1 MNAGEIGTEAGRI
14 FEYNLPSNWIF
25 RSQEDQN
32 DFGIDGEIELK
43 DENGKALGKD
53 SVFKVQIKGEENST
67 YINEDK
73 VLSFTLKME
82 RLKYYFEF
90 KVPVI
95 LVVVEVSSERI
106 FWLPITN
113 DENLRKKASESG
125 GNESIQIHLP
135 IENTI
140 VRKNE
145 ALANEIISAVIDC
158 WDYLN
163 IKGLKDSIG
172 RYPTVSPSSLNKK
185 IEDIGDALFK
195 AYHQKLNN
203 LLFDGAFNAVFQ
215 QASEICTSKIV
226 PAKDRFVALLYY
238 WQAFQAAPFT
248 RVKREIAEENFK
260 VCHWLINLAREQK
273 SRVHRLIAIGKS
285 RRVKFKLQLDQL
297 HATHHSIN
305 HFEKDSFEHL
315 IFNSQTHEMY
325 RESCLSLQKIIE
337 LCNRLTRDGQYH
349 VLSDIFVDIYASV
362 LIFKGI
368 HEARGSK
375 ESIEFLDQ
383 WHKSMS
389 LLVMTYC
396 VIAKDFF
403 KTQRLYY
410 LIAVQPRND
419 SSSTKEAKR
428 LILSSLPELETQ
440 LNEIDTS
447 ILEVNDDRDFYDLTT
462 EEQKSFFSDMAK
474 NLGMDPDDPKSEYG
488 RIVDM
493 GLKNYDPTS
502 IMRNCESLLVH
513 YRPGG
518 IIAQSLG
525 MHSAGGMH
533 LLVCLK
539 HGHAQ
544 GTGNLLTRLYEDT
557 DGSDLG
563 FSFKQQHCNKCT
575 DCKPRQE
582 DWTWSLR
589 WYERAVKENSEL
601 LNKYKF

>member
-14 FEYNLPSNWIF
+14 FEYSLPSSWIF

-43 DENGKALGKD
+43 NESGKALGKE

-67 YINEDK
+67 YIHEGK
-73 VLSFTLKME
+73 FLSFTLKIE

-113 DENLRKKASESG
+113 DENLRNKASGAS

-145 ALANEIISAVIDC
+145 ALANKITSSVIDC

-163 IKGLKDSIG
+163 IRGLKDSVA
-172 RYPTVSPSSLNKK
+172 RYPAVNPSTLNKK

-195 AYHQKLNN
+195 AYHQQLNN
-203 LLFDGAFNAVFQ
+203 LLFDRNFNGVFR
-215 QASEICTSKIV
+215 QASEICSSPIV

-238 WQAFQAAPFT
+238 WQAFQIAPFT
-248 RVKREIAEENFK
+248 KVKREVFEENFK
-260 VCHWLINLAREQK
+260 NCHHLVNLAREQK
-273 SRVHRLIAIGKS
+273 SRVHRLISIGKS

-305 HFEKDSFEHL
+305 HFEKNSLEHL
-315 IFNSQTHEMY
+315 IFNNQTQQLY
-325 RESCLSLQKIIE
+325 RECCLSLQKIIE

-349 VLSDIFVDIYASV
+349 VLSDLFVDIYASI
-362 LIFKGI
+362 LIFRTV
-368 HEARGSK
+368 HEARGTK
-375 ESIEFLDQ
+375 ESIAFLDQ
-383 WHKSMS
+383 WHENMASF
-389 LLVMTYC
+389 VMTYC
-396 VIAKDFF
+396 VITKDFF
-403 KTQRLYY
+403 KIERLYF
-410 LIAVQPRND
+410 LI
-419 SSSTKEAKR
+419 STLLKEDRPAIIEVR
-428 LILSSLPELETQ
+428 EVVLSSLPELEGV
-440 LNEIDTS
+440 LD
-447 ILEVNDDRDFYDLTT
+447 ILEKSVLEMNENQDFYSLSIED
-462 EEQKSFFSDMAK
+462 QKSYFVDMAK
-474 NLGMDPDDPKSEYG
+474 NLGMDPDDPESEFG
-488 RIVDM
+488 HIVDL
-493 GLKNYDPTS
+493 GLKNYDPSS
-502 IMRNCESLLVH
+502 IMRNCESLFVH

-518 IIAQSLG
+518 IIAQSLR
-525 MHSAGGMH
+525 MHSTGGMH
-533 LLVCLK
+533 LLICLK

-544 GTGNLLTRLYEDT
+544 GTGNLLTMLYNDS
-557 DGSDLG
+557 DGSNFG
-563 FSFKQQHCNKCT
+563 YSFKQQNCDKCS
-575 DCKPRQE
+575 DCKPRSE
-582 DWTWSLR
+582 EWSWNLK
-589 WYERAVKENSEL
+589 WYKAAVEENKDF